1 MLYLL
6 VGMDRGKINSFIKK
20 SVGEARAQ
28 KMDIFSWDADL
39 VRSNIESSSLF
50 GGVAECLILEGIGE
64 SEEAWKLL
72 LILVESMAESPKS
85 FFVIESDIG
94 DEVLDLLKIGGAK
107 ISDFREKKEN
117 KWKQKFNPPA
127 GGDKYNPFALADAV
141 GKKSAKEAWIE
152 YERARLAGA
161 EPEELHGRVWGKAR
175 DMIASEKATAEE
187 LGLHPFVHQKA
198 KADFKNWSKEKL
210 DNFTDKLLDIY
221 HQSRLGGDE
230 LDLAMEKLLL
240 NI

>member
-1 MLYLL
+1 M
-6 VGMDRGKINSFIKK
+6 
-20 SVGEARAQ
+20 
-28 KMDIFSWDADL
+28 
-39 VRSNIESSSLF
+39 
-50 GGVAECLILEGIGE
+50 
-64 SEEAWKLL
+64 
-72 LILVESMAESPKS
+72 
-85 FFVIESDIG
+85 
-94 DEVLDLLKIGGAK
+94 
-107 ISDFREKKEN
+107 
-117 KWKQKFNPPA
+117 
-127 GGDKYNPFALADAV
+127 

-161 EPEELHGRVWGKAR
+161 EPEELQGRVWGKAR